1 MNRPTDVGGLP
12 RPPLALVGH
21 RPEDGPGPHRPRGAA
36 PGEAAGRHTGAPSG
50 AHPGAPSG
58 TRPGRTSSPSAG
70 APTRAGDAI
79 RPGSDEAARLT
90 AALRERTADLQR
102 LKAEFDN
109 YRRRVH
115 RDRLAVGQIAVVNV
129 LERLLPVLDA
139 IDEAAGHDEV
149 TGGFRRVALLLEAQ
163 LTSLGLQS
171 VGTVGE
177 AFDPNVHEAM
187 TYTPV
192 ERAGRAAC
200 TEVLRQGYRVGDRLL
215 RPAQVA
221 VTGEP
226 QATGA

>member
-21 RPEDGPGPHRPRGAA
+21 RPEDRPGPRRPRDATPEETSPPPSA
-36 PGEAAGRHTGAPSG
+36 TPSRSEPAAGAVP
-50 AHPGAPSG
+50 
-58 TRPGRTSSPSAG
+58 
-70 APTRAGDAI
+70 
-79 RPGSDEAARLT
+79 PGSDETRLAAE
-90 AALRERTADLQR
+90 LRERTADLQR

-109 YRRRVH
+109 YRRRIH

-139 IDEAAGHDEV
+139 VAEAAAQGEV
-149 TGGFRRVALLLEAQ
+149 TGGFRRVTRILEAE
-163 LTSLGLQS
+163 LTSLGLES
-171 VGTVGE
+171 VGAEGE
-177 AFDPNVHEAM
+177 LFDPTVHEAM

-192 ERAGRAAC
+192 DRAGHATC
-200 TEVLRQGYRVGDRLL
+200 TTVLRQGYRVGDRLL

-226 QATGA
+226 PAAR